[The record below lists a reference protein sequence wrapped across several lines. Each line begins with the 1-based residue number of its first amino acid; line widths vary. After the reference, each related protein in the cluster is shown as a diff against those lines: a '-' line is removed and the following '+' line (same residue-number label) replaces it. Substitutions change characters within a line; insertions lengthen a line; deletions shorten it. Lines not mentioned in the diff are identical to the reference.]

1 MAIRTIKAELTGT
14 VIAVEQQ
21 SGDAVAVDDILLIM
35 ESMKM
40 EMPIVAPASGKIV
53 TLSLA
58 EGDTVTEG
66 QVLATIETE
75 TGR

>member
-14 VIAVEQQ
+14 VIAVEKQ